1 MSFTQSFKLAL
12 KSLRTSKMRALLTML
27 GIIIGVGAVIVILSL
42 GNGMQSMMNEQFEK
56 LGANLLQ
63 VQVWR
68 PEDGSTRNVE
78 PEDLYALAE
87 RYPQYISGVS
97 PYVSA
102 MTPVS
107 SGTLEFDRTSV
118 YGVSEDFF
126 DNQRLQTMSG
136 GKLSQ
141 GRFLSYVDVSRYQ
154 NVCVVG
160 SYIAQEAFRGDALD
174 KTLTVGG
181 VSYRIVGVLEKQAD
195 NTSGSGDDQVYIP
208 YTNARLLSAGSS
220 MDMYMMTSTSKDTS
234 TAAKGIVERLLY
246 DTYLSSDYYM
256 VITSAEMMDVMN
268 TMMNTMMIVLVAIAA
283 ISLVVGGIGIMNIML
298 VSVTERTRE
307 IGIRKSLGAKQKD
320 IRGQFIIEAGT
331 TSAIGG
337 VLGIVFGLV
346 LATVAGTLVNG
357 LMASSSMSTGGTAA
371 TFTATPTLGSIAV
384 SFGVSVAIGILFGY
398 LPANKAARLNPIDAL
413 RYE

>member
-1 MSFTQSFKLAL
+1 
-12 KSLRTSKMRALLTML
+12 
-27 GIIIGVGAVIVILSL
+27 
-42 GNGMQSMMNEQFEK
+42 
-56 LGANLLQ
+56 
-63 VQVWR
+63 
-68 PEDGSTRNVE
+68 
-78 PEDLYALAE
+78 
-87 RYPQYISGVS
+87 
-97 PYVSA
+97 
-102 MTPVS
+102 
-107 SGTLEFDRTSV
+107 
-118 YGVSEDFF
+118 
-126 DNQRLQTMSG
+126 MSG
-136 GKLSQ
+136 GSLAQ

-283 ISLVVGGIGIMNIML
+283 ISLLVGGIGIMNIML